1 MYDQPLC
8 IKGFIWKSRNS
19 DAFSV
24 GVPQL
29 EITDLPGT
37 LYIYIYIHD
46 ICTLYIYIYIYI
58 YI

>member
-24 GVPQL
+24 GAPQL

-37 LYIYIYIHD
+37 LYIYIYI
-46 ICTLYIYIYIYI
+46 YIYYIYTI
-58 YI
+58 YVYYI